1 MHSIVAA
8 DHSVKYRSRMPYSF
22 KPQEVD
28 REDGR
33 TIRKCDAVLFD
44 LDGTLLDTLR
54 DIADSVNRVLQSMGF
69 VPHPADQYRTMVG
82 DGVEILARRALPESH
97 HDAKTVAALAA
108 AYREDYSAN
117 WANHSAPYSGIVELL
132 QGLKERGIR
141 TAVLS
146 NKPHAFTVQ
155 CVERFLPGGEFEVV
169 QGSGGQFPNKPDPAG
184 ALHIAG
190 LMQLPPERFL
200 YLGDTNTDMRTAV
213 AAGMLPVG
221 ATWGFR
227 ERKELVDAG
236 AKAIADQPIEVLK
249 LLL

>member
-1 MHSIVAA
+1 MRNPAPPEEL
-8 DHSVKYRSRMPYSF
+8 K
-22 KPQEVD
+22 Q
-28 REDGR
+28 EDG
-33 TIRKCDAVLFD
+33 IGARKCDAVVFD

-54 DIADSVNRVLQSMGF
+54 DIADSVNRALESMGF
-69 VPHPADQYRTMVG
+69 APHPVDRYRTMVG
-82 DGVEILARRALPESH
+82 DGVEILARRALPEIH
-97 HDAKTVAALAA
+97 HDAKTVAALAK
-108 AYREDYSAN
+108 AYREDYGRN
-117 WANHSAPYSGIVELL
+117 WAVHSAAYPGIVELL
-132 QGLKERGIR
+132 TGLKQRGIR

-155 CVERFLPGGEFEVV
+155 CVEQFLPGGEFEVV

-227 ERKELVDAG
+227 DRKELIDSG
-236 AKAIADQPIEVLK
+236 AKAIADHPTDVLG
-249 LLL
+249 LLG

>member
-82 DGVEILARRALPESH
+82 DGVEILARGSSRKSS
-97 HDAKTVAALAA
+97 
-108 AYREDYSAN
+108 RCED
-117 WANHSAPYSGIVELL
+117 
-132 QGLKERGIR
+132 RGG
-141 TAVLS
+141 A
-146 NKPHAFTVQ
+146 
-155 CVERFLPGGEFEVV
+155 
-169 QGSGGQFPNKPDPAG
+169 SGGVSR
-184 ALHIAG
+184 G
-190 LMQLPPERFL
+190 LQR
-200 YLGDTNTDMRTAV
+200 
-213 AAGMLPVG
+213 
-221 ATWGFR
+221 
-227 ERKELVDAG
+227 
-236 AKAIADQPIEVLK
+236 
-249 LLL
+249 